1 MPNQKDNEPL
11 VRHYQAELMR
21 RADHH
26 RLVTIARPRPQRQWM
41 LWFSHRVYRPALA
54 WFGRRLI
61 EAGQAMQPPVEVLP
75 TEDASPQNI

>member
-1 MPNQKDNEPL
+1 MPNQKDNEPF

-26 RLVTIARPRPQRQWM
+26 RLVTIARPRQQRQWM
-41 LWFSHRVYRPALA
+41 LWFRLAVA

-61 EAGQAMQPPVEVLP
+61 EAGQAMQQPVELP
-75 TEDASPQNI
+75 AEEASTQNI